1 MKITQQ
7 SRDVAA
13 RIRRGGATAGQCPG
27 MCTPQCFGSTVHS
40 DHSVDADA
48 STRCKYGA
56 SAELMKNVALDRTT
70 FLQLDADRTDSAL
83 HAAAYDD
90 VLRNDAVLD
99 LCAIA
104 DQKIGGAQLAFDS
117 GWTIAF
123 DVADDRHSGSGL
135 AQTSSYGC
143 TILRMTS
150 VAFADAFL
158 SFSGA
163 LLFMLFNVSPFFFFA
178 AMRVRYATDSYRSGR
193 F

>member
-1 MKITQQ
+1 
-7 SRDVAA
+7 
-13 RIRRGGATAGQCPG
+13 
-27 MCTPQCFGSTVHS
+27 
-40 DHSVDADA
+40 VDADA

-178 AMRVRYATDSYRSGR
+178 AMRVRYASDSYPSGR

>member
-1 MKITQQ
+1 
-7 SRDVAA
+7 
-13 RIRRGGATAGQCPG
+13 
-27 MCTPQCFGSTVHS
+27 
-40 DHSVDADA
+40 VDADA

-56 SAELMKNVALDRTT
+56 SAEPMKNVALDRTT
-70 FLQLDADRTDSAL
+70 FLQLDADRTDGAL

-104 DQKIGGAQLAFDS
+104 GGAQLAFDS
-117 GWTIAF
+117 AEDLRWTIAF

-178 AMRVRYATDSYRSGR
+178 AMRVRCATHSYRSGR